1 MDAVSLMQRSM
12 VGHSEAT
19 SVFYGEPCEQQGE
32 EVGGEAAVHLM
43 DDCDTCQHHVP
54 GQTGRH
60 RMKGNVHCK
69 IHSVC
74 RCSFVLCAFYSTPS
88 GRCRRNS
95 CMVVCIYTYIV

>member
-1 MDAVSLMQRSM
+1 MVDGRSESNAEEY
-12 VGHSEAT
+12 GGAFRGYI
-19 SVFYGEPCEQQGE
+19 VFYGEPCEQQGE

-69 IHSVC
+69 IHSLC
-74 RCSFVLCAFYSTPS
+74 RCSFVVCAFYST
-88 GRCRRNS
+88 RCHRNS